1 MLVLTRKRGEMV
13 LIGDDVVV
21 TVLSVH
27 RSRVRIGIDAPDG
40 VRITRH
46 EIEVTMPAQ
55 PVLSPADREQMERQ
69 RRPLADAQ
77 P

>member
-1 MLVLTRKRGEMV
+1 MLCLTRKINEQI

-21 TVLSVH
+21 TVLSVQG
-27 RSRVRIGIDAPDG
+27 SRVKLGIDAPDG